1 MKKLDRELLA
11 RTVTDTV
18 LGDVA
23 QGKVGGAAALVLQ
36 QGEVVFEGFFFD
48 SGSPFEVRRDT
59 LFRMASMTKPVTA
72 VAVMKLAERGLLNLD
87 DPIGKYLPKLDKLPL
102 GKVCDDRLTKLEESY
117 RLTIRNLLT
126 HSSGFGSGPVGDW
139 IGKHRTQER
148 MQNLETV
155 VDYYADCAL
164 DFAPLTA
171 QAYSG
176 VVAFD
181 VAARIV
187 EVVSGMPYDCFLK
200 QKIFDPLG
208 MVDTTFAPTA
218 EQWKRMIPMHDRV
231 EEKSVVKPTK
241 PGTIFEGFPTTY
253 FAGGAGLASTLQDY
267 IRFAEMLQ
275 NGGRLDGV
283 QILTE
288 DSVRQ
293 MATPQLPRAIAPGN
307 EVWGLGV
314 RVIARDAY
322 GPLPVGTFGWR
333 GAYGT
338 HFWVDPVNK
347 ITAIYLK
354 NSHYDGGSGAKTARQ
369 MEEDVHQSLL

>member
-1 MKKLDRELLA
+1 MKKLDRDLLA

-23 QGKVGGAAALVLQ
+23 QGKVGGAAVLVKQ
-36 QGEVVFEGFFFD
+36 QGEVVFEGCFYEP
-48 SGSPFEVRRDT
+48 GSPFAVKPDT
-59 LFRMASMTKPVTA
+59 LFRLASMTKPVTA
-72 VAVMKLAERGLLNLD
+72 VAVMKLAERGALDLD

-139 IGKHRTQER
+139 MGKHRTQER

-208 MVDTTFAPTA
+208 MADTTFAPTA
-218 EQWKRMIPMHDRV
+218 EQWERMIPMHDRV

-293 MATPQLPRAIAPGN
+293 MATPQLPKAIAPGN

-322 GPLPVGTFGWR
+322 GPLPVGTFGWS

>member
-1 MKKLDRELLA
+1 
-11 RTVTDTV
+11 
-18 LGDVA
+18 
-23 QGKVGGAAALVLQ
+23 
-36 QGEVVFEGFFFD
+36 
-48 SGSPFEVRRDT
+48 
-59 LFRMASMTKPVTA
+59 
-72 VAVMKLAERGLLNLD
+72 
-87 DPIGKYLPKLDKLPL
+87 
-102 GKVCDDRLTKLEESY
+102 
-117 RLTIRNLLT
+117 
-126 HSSGFGSGPVGDW
+126 
-139 IGKHRTQER
+139 
-148 MQNLETV
+148 
-155 VDYYADCAL
+155 
-164 DFAPLTA
+164 
-171 QAYSG
+171 
-176 VVAFD
+176 
-181 VAARIV
+181 
-187 EVVSGMPYDCFLK
+187 
-200 QKIFDPLG
+200 
-208 MVDTTFAPTA
+208 MVDPTFAPTP
-218 EQWKRMIPMHDRV
+218 EQWERMIPMHDRV

-253 FAGGAGLASTLQDY
+253 FAGGAGLASTLRDY

-293 MATPQLPRAIAPGN
+293 MATPQLPKAIAPGN

-322 GPLPVGTFGWR
+322 GPLPVGTFGWS

>member
-23 QGKVGGAAALVLQ
+23 QGKVGCAAVLVKQ
-36 QGEVVFEGFFFD
+36 QGEVVFEGCFYEP
-48 SGSPFEVRRDT
+48 GSPFAVKPDT

-117 RLTIRNLLT
+117 RLTVRNLLT

-139 IGKHRTQER
+139 MGKHRTQER

-200 QKIFDPLG
+200 QEIFDPLG

-218 EQWKRMIPMHDRV
+218 EQWERMIPMHDRV

-253 FAGGAGLASTLQDY
+253 FAGGAGLASTLRDY

-293 MATPQLPRAIAPGN
+293 MATPQLPKAIAPGH
-307 EVWGLGV
+307 EIWGLGV
-314 RVIARDAY
+314 RVITEEAY
-322 GPLPVGTFGWR
+322 GPLPVGTFGWS

>member
-1 MKKLDRELLA
+1 MKKLDQDLLA

-18 LGDVA
+18 LGDIA
-23 QGKVGGAAALVLQ
+23 QGKVGGAAVLVKQ
-36 QGEVVFEGFFFD
+36 QGEVVFEGCFYEP
-48 SGSPFEVRRDT
+48 GSPFAVKPDT
-59 LFRMASMTKPVTA
+59 LFRLASMTKPVTA
-72 VAVMKLAERGLLNLD
+72 VAVMKLAERGALDLD

-139 IGKHRTQER
+139 MGKHRTQEH

-155 VDYYADCAL
+155 VDSYADCAL

-200 QKIFDPLG
+200 QEIFDPLG

-275 NGGRLDGV
+275 NGGSLDGV

-293 MATPQLPRAIAPGN
+293 MATPQLPKAIAPGN

-314 RVIARDAY
+314 RVITEKAY
-322 GPLPVGTFGWR
+322 GPLPVGTFGWS